1 MGEEKVDKGKLAGGQ
16 RIANDIEREGKV
28 VFDQGL
34 ETVETP
40 VVTPTV
46 SSTVSSTVSHA
57 CCPVRR
63 MVIVPLGNN

>member
-46 SSTVSSTVSHA
+46 SSTVSHA